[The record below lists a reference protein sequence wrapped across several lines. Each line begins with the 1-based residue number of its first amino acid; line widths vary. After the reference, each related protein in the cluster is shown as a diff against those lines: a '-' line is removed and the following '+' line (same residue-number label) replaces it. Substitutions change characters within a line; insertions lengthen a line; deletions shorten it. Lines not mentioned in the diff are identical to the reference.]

1 MNPNNPL
8 SEHIQYFVS
17 LHFHLN
23 VMNKLRQKKQQ
34 ILRFLFG
41 SFSATALMFTFQACY
56 GMPSETYWYPME
68 GTVISESTQEPI
80 PDIKVICERNGFMVN
95 DAVSTD
101 AEGRFIIDLNKDE
114 LDSVNIH
121 LKDVDGEENG
131 QYADLDTVLPVQAA
145 IEHPS
150 LFKMKEKSVE

>member
-17 LHFHLN
+17 LRFHLI
-23 VMNKLRQKKQQ
+23 VMSKLRQKKQQ

-56 GMPSETYWYPME
+56 GMPSEAYWHPVA
-68 GTVISESTQEPI
+68 GKVISESTQEPI
-80 PDIKVICERNGFMVN
+80 PDIKVICERNGVMVN
-95 DAVSTD
+95 DVVSTD
-101 AEGRFIIDLNKDE
+101 AEGGFMFDLNMDE

-131 QYADLDTVLPVQAA
+131 QYADLDTVLHVEAA
-145 IEHPS
+145 ILGPN

>member
-41 SFSATALMFTFQACY
+41 SFSATALMFTFQVCY
-56 GMPSETYWYPME
+56 GMPSEAYWHPVA
-68 GTVISESTQEPI
+68 GKVISESTQEPI
-80 PDIKVICERNGFMVN
+80 PDIKVICERNGVMVN
-95 DAVSTD
+95 DVVSTD
-101 AEGRFIIDLNKDE
+101 AEGGFMFDLNIDE

-131 QYADLDTVLPVQAA
+131 QYADLDTVVHVEAA
-145 IEHPS
+145 ILGPN

>member
-1 MNPNNPL
+1 M
-8 SEHIQYFVS
+8 
-17 LHFHLN
+17 
-23 VMNKLRQKKQQ
+23 VMKKLRQKKQQ

-56 GMPSETYWYPME
+56 GMPSNGDWYPVE
-68 GTVISESTQEPI
+68 GQVVSESTQEPI

-121 LKDVDGEENG
+121 LKDVDGAENG
-131 QYADLDTVLPVQAA
+131 QYADLDTVLRVEAVIYRPN
-145 IEHPS
+145 
-150 LFKMKEKSVE
+150 LFKMKEQSVE